1 MAREVLE
8 WNLTYLRR
16 TFYIHPVLEGEG
28 GKPTRMKYELSRNP
42 SGNRVC
48 SECRESTADHH
59 PPSTTTHRVAF
70 LRCCCCS
77 SCVSSQTK
85 QGIIGRS
92 SCLSACQ
99 GWMAYSVMHLMEA
112 VEDGRRV
119 CALLRCTRSGWSS
132 PEKRSGSSVCSGTTT
147 TM

>member
-16 TFYIHPVLEGEG
+16 TYYIHPVLEGEG

-59 PPSTTTHRVAF
+59 PPPPIELHFSAAAAAPPVF
-70 LRCCCCS
+70 LR
-77 SCVSSQTK
+77 K
-85 QGIIGRS
+85 QNKG
-92 SCLSACQ
+92 
-99 GWMAYSVMHLMEA
+99 
-112 VEDGRRV
+112 
-119 CALLRCTRSGWSS
+119 LLAG
-132 PEKRSGSSVCSGTTT
+132 VVA
-147 TM
+147 